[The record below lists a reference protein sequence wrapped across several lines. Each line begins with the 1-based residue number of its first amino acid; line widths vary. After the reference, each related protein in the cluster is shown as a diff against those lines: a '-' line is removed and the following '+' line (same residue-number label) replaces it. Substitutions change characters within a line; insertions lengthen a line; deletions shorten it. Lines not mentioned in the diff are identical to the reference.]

1 MNPFIAG
8 SILPTLGGLWRNREA
23 RSSAREQMR
32 FQERMSNTAYQ
43 RQVAD
48 LRKAG
53 LNPILGYS
61 KGLQGASSPSGQ
73 MYNPENVALTSAQ
86 TSSAKSQ
93 ARLLKA
99 QADEAKMNSDFFKD
113 KAMPPWVYR
122 NSSFPNLMNL
132 LRMEEGWTNRPILGA
147 GDRLKSLIKSISDW
161 WKKPPNP
168 NNPTRL
174 YLDQKSNSAKSKI
187 SNQDE
192 FEKELKKVLSEMDH
206 IRSVMPKKSNKEYNN
221 QFMRTNLGHT
231 GLIEGKNGKI
241 YFKTRRK

>member
-1 MNPFIAG
+1 MDWLFNTMTGFNPLNAI
-8 SILPTLGGLWRNREA
+8 GGLWRNRQA

-73 MYNPENVALTSAQ
+73 MYNPENIGLTSAQ

-99 QADEAKMNSDFFKD
+99 QADEAQMNTDFFKG
-113 KAMPPWVYR
+113 KSMPPWVYR
-122 NSSFPNLMNL
+122 NSSYPNLMNL
-132 LRMEEGWTNRPILGA
+132 LRFEEGWTERPILGS
-147 GDRLKSLIKSISDW
+147 GDRAKRWIKSISDW
-161 WKKPPNP
+161 LNKPSNP
-168 NNPTRL
+168 NNPTRKW
-174 YLDQKSNSAKSKI
+174 LDQKRNSAKSD
-187 SNQDE
+187 SE
-192 FEKELKKVLSEMDH
+192 FEKELRAELSKLVPKPKSKPKRKYQYSVTPPFNIKKAYSTG
-206 IRSVMPKKSNKEYNN
+206 SVK
-221 QFMRTNLGHT
+221 
-231 GLIEGKNGKI
+231 
-241 YFKTRRK
+241 RRK